1 MLRFISHLQ
10 MQCNPPSLFQ
20 YIPCYGLSVDSC
32 TGSGA
37 ASGISIHPMLRFI
50 LSGSYSNF
58 GSLANFNTSHV
69 TVYHHRSGQRCDRC
83 GFQYI
88 PCYGLSRAVWICK
101 AADSISIHP
110 MLRFISLRFLHFSK
124 YTSISIHPMLRFII
138 NVHRKRIVYALFQY
152 IPCYGLSPFL
162 VCHATNKTKFQYI
175 PCYGLSPDGKLQK
188 GVLLT
193 ISIHPMLRF
202 IFLRRINKV
211 RVHDFNTSHVTVYLI
226 KTR

>member
-1 MLRFISHLQ
+1 MLLNEAGYSVNQ
-10 MQCNPPSLFQ
+10 FQ
-20 YIPCYGLSVDSC
+20 YIPCYGLSCMDRADFYYDRIFQYIPCYGLSDHICLGFQLCTRFQYIPCYGLSIYPQISC
-32 TGSGA
+32 NGKLPFHYIPCYG
-37 ASGISIHPMLRFI
+37 
-50 LSGSYSNF
+50 LSGYVF
-58 GSLANFNTSHV
+58 LFVIHE
-69 TVYHHRSGQRCDRC
+69 R

-124 YTSISIHPMLRFII
+124 YTSISIHPMLQFII

-202 IFLRRINKV
+202 I
-211 RVHDFNTSHVTVYLI
+211 
-226 KTR
+226 